1 VSIDYDITAEALSG
15 LNYRRLHA
23 GDDYDFR
30 FNLIRNSVAFPLTG
44 VGVKVWLTIK
54 EASLKADADA
64 KLQLTSAVSGE
75 VEITDATNGRFVVKF
90 RAGGSKGTDDLEGT
104 WRYDLQVKAYVDG
117 VLKVVTVAEGLIE
130 FLPNL
135 TRAIA

>member
-1 VSIDYDITAEALSG
+1 MSIDYDITAEALSG

-90 RAGGSKGTDDLEGT
+90 RAGAVCWSRRPGQK
-104 WRYDLQVKAYVDG
+104 
-117 VLKVVTVAEGLIE
+117 
-130 FLPNL
+130 
-135 TRAIA
+135 